1 MEILVEVLTGPAG
14 TISGHVSLF
23 LSSLSDG
30 ETV

>member
-14 TISGHVSLF
+14 TVFGHVSLF
-23 LSSLSDG
+23 LSFLPDG